1 MLTEINEEI
10 LVIKEKLRENKK
22 LKSLKKTIEEELETK
37 KIQQKELK
45 KILEKERKDFEKLED
60 LSLSSIFLSLTG
72 KKEEKLDKEKEE
84 YIIAKLR
91 YEDCIKQINEL
102 ETQLDDT
109 NQLLI
114 NYEKVDKRYEDL
126 IKEKEEL
133 LIREGGNLGNELK
146 NKILNIDQ
154 LKVDMKELRE
164 AINAGKDALS
174 SLDLVEEKLNS
185 ARNWGTWDILG
196 GGLISNMAKHSAINE
211 ANNIAKTAQVDLKK
225 FKKELSDVNEFTSI
239 QVNLSSFASFADFFF
254 DGILSDWFVQSKIK
268 DSLNNVN
275 AAMREIEVIISDLNQ
290 NINKLENNLNEL
302 ELEVKNI
309 LNNI

>member
-1 MLTEINEEI
+1 MLREINEEI
-10 LVIKEKLRENKK
+10 LLIKEKLRENKK

-37 KIQQKELK
+37 KIQQKELN

-109 NQLLI
+109 NKLLI
-114 NYEKVDKRYEDL
+114 NYEEVDKRYEKL

-133 LIREGGNLGNELK
+133 LIREGGNLGNKLK

-164 AINAGKDALS
+164 AINAGKGALS

-275 AAMREIEVIISDLNQ
+275 EAMREIKVIISDLNQ
-290 NINKLENNLNEL
+290 NINKLENNLKEL

-309 LNNI
+309 LI

>member
-1 MLTEINEEI
+1 MITEINEEI

-22 LKSLKKTIEEELETK
+22 LKSLKKTIQEELGTK

-60 LSLSSIFLSLTG
+60 LSLSSILLSLTG

-114 NYEKVDKRYEDL
+114 NYEEVDKRYEDL

-133 LIREGGNLGNELK
+133 LIREGGNLGNKLK

-164 AINAGKDALS
+164 AINAGKDALR
-174 SLDLVEEKLNS
+174 SLNLVEEKLNS

-225 FKKELSDVNEFTSI
+225 FKKELSDINEFTSI

-275 AAMREIEVIISDLNQ
+275 EAMREIEVIISDLNQ
-290 NINKLENNLNEL
+290 NINKLENNLKEL
-302 ELEVKNI
+302 ELKVKNI

>member
-1 MLTEINEEI
+1 M
-10 LVIKEKLRENKK
+10 
-22 LKSLKKTIEEELETK
+22 KKTIQEELGTK

-60 LSLSSIFLSLTG
+60 LSLSSILLSLTG

-84 YIIAKLR
+84 YIIAKLI

-114 NYEKVDKRYEDL
+114 NYEEVDKRYEDL

-133 LIREGGNLGNELK
+133 LIREGGNLGNKLK

-164 AINAGKDALS
+164 AINAGKDALR
-174 SLDLVEEKLNS
+174 SLNLVEEKLNS

-275 AAMREIEVIISDLNQ
+275 EAMREIEVIISDLNQ
-290 NINKLENNLNEL
+290 NINKLENNLKEL

>member
-1 MLTEINEEI
+1 MLTEINQEI

-211 ANNIAKTAQVDLKK
+211 ANNIAKTAQFDLKK

-239 QVNLSSFASFADFFF
+239 QVNLSSFVSFADFFF

>member
-1 MLTEINEEI
+1 MITEINEEI

-22 LKSLKKTIEEELETK
+22 LKSLKKTIQEELGTK

-60 LSLSSIFLSLTG
+60 LSLSSILLSLTG

-114 NYEKVDKRYEDL
+114 NYEEVDKRYEDL

-133 LIREGGNLGNELK
+133 LIREGGNLGNKLK

-164 AINAGKDALS
+164 AINAGKDALR
-174 SLDLVEEKLNS
+174 SLNLVEEKLNS

-275 AAMREIEVIISDLNQ
+275 EAMREIEVIISDLNQ
-290 NINKLENNLNEL
+290 NINKLENNLKEL
-302 ELEVKNI
+302 ELKVKNI